1 MSDRRPQAPRRGYRE
16 IPGAS
21 VRVRGQN
28 DRPYNPGRP
37 LRLPRDRRPWRRPQF
52 NLGALARLLFPVALL
67 AGLGVGVFFGV
78 DALLDDGDG
87 EAAPSVT
94 EPGGGAAAE
103 SPETTSDAAAIEGG
117 AGDATEGDSAQS
129 AEATTGAA
137 TGSPVAS
144 TDGAGTTEDAVSAVP
159 TTPRILTPAD
169 LGGAEVVLERGA
181 ARPVPAGIPERT
193 WANGDPYD
201 PTDAEAA
208 YSSVWAAGTV
218 IEVTRLP
225 GAPLLSE
232 EDAADLIGKTIRI
245 VVRGEG
251 SFPEELQ
258 LTPAA
263 YALVAEEI
271 EPIIAVRIEVVEP
284 PPEA

>member
-1 MSDRRPQAPRRGYRE
+1 M
-16 IPGAS
+16 
-21 VRVRGQN
+21 RVRGQN

-37 LRLPRDRRPWRRPQF
+37 LRLPRDRRPWRRLQF
-52 NLGALARLLFPVALL
+52 NLGALARLLFPVTLL

-87 EAAPSVT
+87 EAARSVQ
-94 EPGGGAAAE
+94 EPGGA
-103 SPETTSDAAAIEGG
+103 AAAIEGG
-117 AGDATEGDSAQS
+117 AGDATGGDSAQS
-129 AEATTGAA
+129 GEAATGAA
-137 TGSPVAS
+137 TGSPDAS

-169 LGGAEVVLERGA
+169 LAGAEVVLERGA
-181 ARPVPAGIPERT
+181 ARPVPAGIPERI